1 MKTRLAYCLWVVLC
15 VSCGSEQQVGDTS
28 YAPHI
33 ENPAFSIGT
42 GPVVKIDE
50 AHHNMH
56 SLTGFY
62 RPFGDL
68 LRADGFQVDRLR
80 VPIATPALDGA
91 GVVVISNALPAA
103 TEEEAD
109 TLGSAFTDAELDA
122 LVAWVRNGGFRCLH

>member
-50 AHHNMH
+50 DIHGRI
-56 SLTGFY
+56 S
-62 RPFGDL
+62 
-68 LRADGFQVDRLR
+68 
-80 VPIATPALDGA
+80 A
-91 GVVVISNALPAA
+91 GEIDKVL
-103 TEEEAD
+103 ERYD
-109 TLGSAFTDAELDA
+109 
-122 LVAWVRNGGFRCLH
+122 